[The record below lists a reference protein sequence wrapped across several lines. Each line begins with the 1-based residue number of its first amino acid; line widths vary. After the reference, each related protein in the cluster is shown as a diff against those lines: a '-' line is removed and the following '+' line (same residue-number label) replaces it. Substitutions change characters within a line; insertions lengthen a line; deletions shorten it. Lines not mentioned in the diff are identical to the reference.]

1 MVIIIK
7 TILTRHKITHWQF
20 IWSLLF
26 LVFLSSLAWR
36 SARKMM
42 SDLTLFNLLS
52 NDVEVLSVCT
62 VWSVDSACR
71 GSRGAARSIRSWSTS
86 TGLEGGL
93 DRSFSESGGNKSV
106 IELTNTNQ
114 TRTRKNSKTFTNL
127 NCYWCGWPM
136 WSCDPVLINFY
147 SCLKIFYVLF
157 HSTVIPKQFWIT
169 FTSGH
174 NLHATSYDL

>member
-1 MVIIIK
+1 MFVSAVLHPFCYIKCSIIRTRIMVIIIK

-62 VWSVDSACR
+62 VWSIDTACR

-93 DRSFSESGGNKSV
+93 DRSFPESGRNKSV
-106 IELTNTNQ
+106 IELTNTN
-114 TRTRKNSKTFTNL
+114 TKELKNGYKS
-127 NCYWCGWPM
+127 
-136 WSCDPVLINFY
+136 
-147 SCLKIFYVLF
+147 
-157 HSTVIPKQFWIT
+157 
-169 FTSGH
+169 
-174 NLHATSYDL
+174 